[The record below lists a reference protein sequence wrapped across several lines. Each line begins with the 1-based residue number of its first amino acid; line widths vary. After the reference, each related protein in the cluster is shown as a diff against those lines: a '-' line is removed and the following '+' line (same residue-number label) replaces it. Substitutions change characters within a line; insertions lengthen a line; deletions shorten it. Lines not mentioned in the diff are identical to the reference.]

1 MGDRDSAL
9 WYIFFSLVDA
19 QLTTSL
25 SRDSPVSY
33 TLLPLEKAV
42 NMKLGL
48 WRQFLGSLQNLLA
61 VLEGFPGLLESLGS

>member
-1 MGDRDSAL
+1 MDGKDYAL
-9 WYIFFSLVDA
+9 WYMFFLLVDA

-25 SRDSPVSY
+25 SWYSPVSY

-42 NMKLGL
+42 TMKLHL

-61 VLEGFPGLLESLGS
+61 VLQSLSRVFLAF

>member
-1 MGDRDSAL
+1 MDDKESAL
-9 WYIFFSLVDA
+9 WYIFFLLVDA

-25 SRDSPVSY
+25 SWYSPVSY

-48 WRQFLGSLQNLLA
+48 WRQFLGSLQNPLA
-61 VLEGFPGLLESLGS
+61 VLESLSRVFLAF